1 MDETEPI
8 PAALLA
14 EALLLA
20 ADDHHRRLGVRLTDL
35 MPPVVLAAPAEIRA
49 AAVDGAR
56 LRAGTSPGR
65 AGPLPG
71 SRRPRRPR
79 ALGETRGE
87 ILEPRLG
94 VGGGGG
100 GGGRAREGQH
110 GRAGVRRRRAPRRS
124 PGSRCPF
131 HAAGQRNASALL
143 PTKKPS
149 RQRGQFQEKILCN
162 CKKQTTSQEKSIH
175 ARRPTRYPRTPP
187 ILALPRQK
195 NARAAHGAKSKAA
208 IQVQAKQKG
217 MRQTGGARHIRSEKD
232 DSAAAAAPPQ
242 QQPAAL

>member
-65 AGPLPG
+65 AGPPPG

-87 ILEPRLG
+87 ILEPPLG

-110 GRAGVRRRRAPRRS
+110 DRAGVRRRRAPRRS
-124 PGSRCPF
+124 PGSCCPV
-131 HAAGQRNASALL
+131 HAAGQEG
-143 PTKKPS
+143 KK
-149 RQRGQFQEKILCN
+149 
-162 CKKQTTSQEKSIH
+162 
-175 ARRPTRYPRTPP
+175 TPP
-187 ILALPRQK
+187 PCSQPRNRQDGGDNFRKISSATARNKQLAK
-195 NARAAHGAKSKAA
+195 KRASTQEGP
-208 IQVQAKQKG
+208 QDVQE
-217 MRQTGGARHIRSEKD
+217 RHRFLHS
-232 DSAAAAAPPQ
+232 Q
-242 QQPAAL
+242 G

>member
-1 MDETEPI
+1 VRGFDETVSL

-20 ADDHHRRLGVRLTDL
+20 GDDHHRRLRVRLTDL

-49 AAVDGAR
+49 APVDGAR
-56 LRAGTSPGR
+56 LHAGTSPGR
-65 AGPLPG
+65 AGPPPG

-94 VGGGGG
+94 VGGGCG

-124 PGSRCPF
+124 PGSRCPV
-131 HAAGQRNASALL
+131 HASGQDGKNQRNASALL
-143 PTKKPS
+143 QTKKPS
-149 RQRGQFQEKILCN
+149 RRREN
-162 CKKQTTSQEKSIH
+162 SRKKEHRRNK
-175 ARRPTRYPRTPP
+175 ARW
-187 ILALPRQK
+187 ILALPRLRCSC
-195 NARAAHGAKSKAA
+195 AWRE
-208 IQVQAKQKG
+208 VE
-217 MRQTGGARHIRSEKD
+217 GGYS
-232 DSAAAAAPPQ
+232 SAGETDGDEE
-242 QQPAAL
+242 LGTYDRRKTTRLGTR

>member
-1 MDETEPI
+1 MDETVPL

-110 GRAGVRRRRAPRRS
+110 DRAGVRRRRAPRRS

-149 RQRGQFQEKILCN
+149 RQRGQFQEKFLCN

-175 ARRPTRYPRTPP
+175 ARRPAGCPRTPP
-187 ILALPRQK
+187 ILALPRLKTQELRK
-195 NARAAHGAKSKAA
+195 ARSRRRLFKC
-208 IQVQAKQKG
+208 KQNRRG
-217 MRQTGGARHIRSEKD
+217 
-232 DSAAAAAPPQ
+232 
-242 QQPAAL
+242 